1 MPTPPAVSSSPRG
14 PSSALHPTA
23 GALSLSFISLRSK
36 WGGSRPCTQI
46 ERGGRV
52 TPAAAGSKAQPVG
65 SCSGSSQGPRRRDP
79 QPRRVRTLAAAVGHR
94 HDPRTSDGHRH
105 QGSLYA
111 GLHQRQL
118 HHQDL
123 QPPPPAFICIRAAC
137 RLPPRGSWASTSPG
151 NCGFF
156 NPEFYRIVLFDQRGT
171 GRALPMLV
179 YRRTP
184 PRTWRLTLRRCS
196 LSCLRTSRSS
206 FHHLRPP
213 QDVGLHSSKVG
224 CTGALGRR
232 IPKKNHTQQ
241 CVFSSLEIVMCEASY
256 VYI

>member
-184 PRTWRLTLRRCS
+184 PRTWRLTLRRCHLCLATYGPDYIQVLIE
-196 LSCLRTSRSS
+196 LS
-206 FHHLRPP
+206 
-213 QDVGLHSSKVG
+213 
-224 CTGALGRR
+224 
-232 IPKKNHTQQ
+232 KNK
-241 CVFSSLEIVMCEASY
+241 
-256 VYI
+256 